1 MVNFIDKEL
10 TKLNMGILDMWTL
23 VGEQI
28 KSACNALQE
37 ADADK
42 AWEVLMREKRV
53 NASDLKLDC
62 DVEDFLVLYN
72 PVAIDLRYVLAIYK
86 INADLERIGDFAES
100 IARFVIRRC
109 KEGIDQELLQRLRFA
124 EMVAQVVK
132 MYDTA
137 RLALEKKDLALA
149 NSVFEMDDIVDKI
162 NGEATPLLAEYIRQN
177 PDRAEFAIDL
187 KGVFLRLERTGDHVN
202 NLAEE
207 IVYYVDAE
215 VLKHAYDDNKLDKA
229 IHKHLNEGE

>member
-1 MVNFIDKEL
+1 MVQFIDNEL
-10 TKLNMGILDMWTL
+10 TKLNASVLDMWVL

-28 KSACNALQE
+28 KTVCE
-37 ADADK
+37 AVRTADVDK

-53 NASDLKLDC
+53 NASDLKIDC

-100 IARFVIRRC
+100 IARFVI
-109 KEGIDQELLQRLRFA
+109 KHEKDGIDAQLLQTLRFD
-124 EMVAQVVK
+124 EMVEQVTK
-132 MYDTA
+132 MLETA
-137 RLALEKKDLALA
+137 RLALEKKDLKLA
-149 NSVFEMDDIVDKI
+149 NSVFDMDDVVDKI
-162 NGEATPLLAEYIRQN
+162 NSDATAVLADYIRQN
-177 PDRAEFAIDL
+177 PDKAEFAIRL
-187 KGVFLRLERTGDHVN
+187 KSVFLRLERTGDHIN

-215 VLKHAYDDNKLDKA
+215 VLKHVYDDHKLEKA